1 MPNAI
6 SPGKLQKARSKF
18 YYFNFLNSF
27 SFVFVSGSFLTLF
40 AIRLGASKAI
50 VGLLNAVAYL
60 TFFLMP
66 AGKKLVQKHP
76 IVKVFGWGWVSRYIA
91 LLPVLFAPLLS
102 AKGHNGAALG
112 LLVAGTTGFAISRGV
127 ALIGNNPV
135 VGFLAS
141 GGGEK
146 PRSDRGQFIVNT
158 SIINSLASMVS
169 GLLIAI
175 FLGEQASPWSY
186 ALGVGIGI
194 VTGLAGCILLL
205 QTPEPTNYKPE
216 TKNTL
221 LSTTLESIKDPAFK
235 RFILIFMVL
244 SFASGMGRSFLPV
257 YAKDAFH
264 QADDAVMVYSLL
276 ASLGAVAMGLLSR
289 LVVDRLG
296 SKPLFI
302 IFSALGLASF
312 IPMAIIPS
320 GRSVLASGTVAAL
333 FLSFIHFLSAF
344 GFSGEENAGQTY
356 YFSLVPRNKTLDL
369 SVVYYIAYGMGG
381 ALGSGFGG
389 VLLDLFDSFG
399 LSQNNSFRLF
409 YALLSLMLIAALSAM
424 RKLKRLGSA
433 SVSESIGVMFSL
445 RDLKAFDLLA
455 RLDRSETPADE
466 IRLIHEL
473 GQSPTRLSQKELIEY
488 LHSPRFEVRMEALLA
503 LEAMPMLGH
512 AATQALV
519 RELEANTY
527 TTAYVAARILGRHRI
542 QAAIPVLSK
551 AAMAED
557 YMLQGSAMVAL
568 AKIGDINSIPL
579 IETILQNSRNPRVK
593 ISAAY
598 ALELLNARSSLPVL
612 ASTLRHDDPPAFV
625 SDEITLA
632 MASILG
638 VMKEFY
644 PLYSAFIE
652 DESDGIAQLKSTAQD
667 IIVDV
672 PTLQRWNAAVDALFS
687 KTAPDGKQLSAL
699 ILDASIDSQ
708 IDIILAEALLDP
720 RLCYRGLRFLAA
732 SYPLFVKRI

>member
-6 SPGKLQKARSKF
+6 SPGKLQKARNKF

-40 AIRLGASKAI
+40 AIRMGASRGI

-60 TFFLMP
+60 TFFFMP
-66 AGKKLVQKHP
+66 VGKKLVQRHP
-76 IVKVFGWGWVSRYIA
+76 IVKVFGWGWVSRYLA
-91 LLPVLFAPLLS
+91 LLPVLFAPALS
-102 AKGHNGAALG
+102 AQGHNGAALG

-175 FLGEQASPWSY
+175 FLGEEASPWSY
-186 ALGVGIGI
+186 VLGVGIGI
-194 VTGLAGCILLL
+194 VTGLAGCMLLL
-205 QTPEPTNYKPE
+205 QTPEPTDYKPE
-216 TKNTL
+216 NHNTL
-221 LSTTLESIKDPAFK
+221 LSTTLESIKDPAFR
-235 RFILIFMVL
+235 RFIIIFMVL

-276 ASLGAVAMGLLSR
+276 ASLGAVGMGLLSR

-312 IPMAIIPS
+312 VPMALIPS
-320 GRSVLASGTVAAL
+320 GRSILTSGTVAAL

-369 SVVYYIAYGMGG
+369 SVVYYIAYGLGG

-389 VLLDLFDSFG
+389 ILLDIFNSLR
-399 LSQNNSFRLF
+399 LSQNSSFRLF
-409 YALLSLMLIAALSAM
+409 YGLLSLMLVAALFAM
-424 RKLKRLGSA
+424 RQMKRLGSV
-433 SVSESIGVMFSL
+433 SVSESIGVMFSP

-503 LEAMPMLGH
+503 LEGMPQLGH
-512 AATQALV
+512 AATQALIK
-519 RELEANTY
+519 ELEANTY
-527 TTAYVAARILGRHRI
+527 TTAYVAARILGRHHI
-542 QAAIPVLSK
+542 QEAVPALNK
-551 AAMAED
+551 ALTKED

-568 AKIGDINSIPL
+568 AKIGNQDSIPR
-579 IETILQNSRNPRVK
+579 IEALLQNSKNPRVQ

-598 ALELLNARSSLPVL
+598 ALELLNSHSSLAAL

-638 VMKEFY
+638 IMKDFY

-652 DESDGIAQLKSTAQD
+652 DESDGIAQLTSTAQD
-667 IIVDV
+667 IIVDM
-672 PTLQRWNAAVDALFS
+672 PTFQRWTAAVDALFS
-687 KTAPDGKQLSAL
+687 TTIPDGKLLSTL
-699 ILDASIDSQ
+699 ILDAGIDNQ
-708 IDIILAEALLDP
+708 IDIILSEALLDP
-720 RLCYRGLRFLAA
+720 HLCYRGLRFLAA
-732 SYPLFVKRI
+732 CYPLFVKRT